1 MAVCNE
7 TFPDLSRYT
16 FFTFLFLTW
25 QLTGITRVVLAQPLM
40 NQILRHLCNIFP
52 NLGCSGRGRKPPI
65 FHSSELGF

>member
-7 TFPDLSRYT
+7 SFPDLSQH
-16 FFTFLFLTW
+16 TFLPSSLLTW

-40 NQILRHLCNIFP
+40 NQVLRHLCNIFP

-65 FHSSELGF
+65 FHSSELVF